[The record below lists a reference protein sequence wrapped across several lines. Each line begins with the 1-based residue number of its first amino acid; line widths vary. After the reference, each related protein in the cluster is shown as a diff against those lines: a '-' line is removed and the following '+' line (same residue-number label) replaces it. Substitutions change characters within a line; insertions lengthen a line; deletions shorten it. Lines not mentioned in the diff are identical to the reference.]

1 MNLFCTRLCAKRQT
15 DILNKIVLAGI
26 PGVKKAFLR
35 AQEYQAWNAQGKLE
49 KVRHIWDV
57 NCALRICMRVFHSIF
72 LLMNFPEP
80 IR

>member
-1 MNLFCTRLCAKRQT
+1 MEGGAGGKKDEDDLAAAEQGDVFLRKLQT

-49 KVRHIWDV
+49 KVHV
-57 NCALRICMRVFHSIF
+57 V
-72 LLMNFPEP
+72 
-80 IR
+80 